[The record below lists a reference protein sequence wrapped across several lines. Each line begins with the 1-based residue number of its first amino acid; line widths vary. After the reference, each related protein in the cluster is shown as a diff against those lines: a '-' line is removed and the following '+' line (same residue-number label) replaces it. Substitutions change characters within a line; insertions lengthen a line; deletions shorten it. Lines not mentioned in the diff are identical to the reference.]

1 MFLPGDILARFNR
14 ECAMTEPRRRFPH
27 KLYLVLLD
35 NRDGPSIRAGR
46 SLWALQRPMSYY
58 AGENRDEE
66 IVVPAGFV
74 TDLASIPR
82 LVWSFYPPDGPWV
95 KAAIIHDFLYD
106 TQGDGRWN
114 STTGVSR
121 AEPYSRAESDG
132 ILLEGMAERSV
143 GRWERFVIWASVR
156 LGGQRGWDRAGELRE
171 ARQKLGK
178 ATVKKAGPA
187 VAASPAKPA

>member
-1 MFLPGDILARFNR
+1 
-14 ECAMTEPRRRFPH
+14 MTEPRRRFPH

-35 NRDGPSIRAGR
+35 NRDRPAIRAGR

-58 AGENRDEE
+58 AGPDRNEE

-95 KAAIIHDFLYD
+95 KSAIVHDFLYD

-114 STTGVSR
+114 SAAGVNR
-121 AEPYSRAESDG
+121 EKPYSRAESDG
-132 ILLEGMAERSV
+132 ILLEGMAERDV

-156 LGGQRGWDRAGELRE
+156 LGGKRGWDRAGELRVQ
-171 ARQKLGK
+171 RQKLGK
-178 ATVKKAGPA
+178 AAAKAAGPA
-187 VAASPAKPA
+187 VAAPPHKAV

>member
-1 MFLPGDILARFNR
+1 
-14 ECAMTEPRRRFPH
+14 MTDPRRRFPH

-35 NRDGPSIRAGR
+35 NRDRPAIRAGR

-58 AGENRDEE
+58 AGPDRDEE

-95 KAAIIHDFLYD
+95 KAAIVHDFLYD

-114 STTGVSR
+114 STVGVSR
-121 AEPYSRAESDG
+121 AEPYSRAEADG
-132 ILLEGMAERSV
+132 ILLEGMEERKV

-156 LGGQRGWDRAGELRE
+156 IGGQPGWDRAGELRAE
-171 ARQKLGK
+171 RQKLGK
-178 ATVKKAGPA
+178 AAASKSGKA
-187 VAASPAKPA
+187 VAAPAPGPE